1 MVPVH
6 WSLVGAPVGIKLKA
20 VIPTFPESITEQ
32 SFNKKIVKLTY
43 IRPHLELLHIKIGHQ
58 MKNITGKT

>member
-1 MVPVH
+1 M
-6 WSLVGAPVGIKLKA
+6 GIKLKA

-43 IRPHLELLHIKIGHQ
+43 IRPHLELLNMKMGHQ
-58 MKNITGKT
+58 MKNISGKT